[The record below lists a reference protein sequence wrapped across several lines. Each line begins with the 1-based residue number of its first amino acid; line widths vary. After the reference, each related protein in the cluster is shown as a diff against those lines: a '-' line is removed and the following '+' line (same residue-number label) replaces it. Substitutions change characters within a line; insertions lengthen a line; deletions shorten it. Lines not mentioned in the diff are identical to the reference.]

1 LHGEGAILLR
11 SAAAGQLDGNTGI
24 TAGSDDSRE
33 LGLHGAGAVR
43 LRSKAAEQQGGSDG
57 NTTLYA
63 AMTGGFDVAER
74 MVVVGSADADDGNV
88 PLAAAAS

>member
-1 LHGEGAILLR
+1 M
-11 SAAAGQLDGNTGI
+11 
-24 TAGSDDSRE
+24 
-33 LGLHGAGAVR
+33 
-43 LRSKAAEQQGGSDG
+43 
-57 NTTLYA
+57 YA